1 MVNGL
6 SLILYKGS
14 KCFLTTSPI
23 HPITHAFMLLFL
35 SVPTLWLADWRNQR
49 STHHTG
55 TWNHVSII
63 YGIASTTFS
72 SAHSALFS
80 VSCFFSTFLLY
91 PSLFSSYQPLSV
103 SQQSPGLELFLNMSE
118 WIEGQ
123 WVCKRTHRHTLH
135 NTMMP
140 WHSRNVCEPIGNSRV
155 WEMNEWKEDGYLMR
169 ASGVDKGRGGRERKA
184 EKLGNANRLLFEIMY
199 FCSL

>member
-1 MVNGL
+1 M
-6 SLILYKGS
+6 YKGS

-23 HPITHAFMLLFL
+23 HPITHTFMLLFL

-91 PSLFSSYQPLSV
+91 PSLFASYQPLSV

-123 WVCKRTHRHTLH
+123 WVCKRTHRHTHCATQWCLGIPGMSVSQLE
-135 NTMMP
+135 TA
-140 WHSRNVCEPIGNSRV
+140 VCEG
-155 WEMNEWKEDGYLMR
+155 WMNEKRTDTLWEDQELIR
-169 ASGVDKGRGGRERKA
+169 DEERER
-184 EKLGNANRLLFEIMY
+184 ERQRNQVMQTGY
-199 FCSL
+199 FLK

>member
-14 KCFLTTSPI
+14 KSFLTTSPI

-91 PSLFSSYQPLSV
+91 PSLFSSYQLLSV

-123 WVCKRTHRHTLH
+123 WVCKRTHRHTHTAQH
-135 NTMMP
+135 NDALAFQECLWANWKQP
-140 WHSRNVCEPIGNSRV
+140 CVRD
-155 WEMNEWKEDGYLMR
+155 EWMK
-169 ASGVDKGRGGRERKA
+169 RGQIPYESIR
-184 EKLGNANRLLFEIMY
+184 
-199 FCSL
+199 SW

>member
-1 MVNGL
+1 ML
-6 SLILYKGS
+6 SYYKS
-14 KCFLTTSPI
+14 HSPNYTRI
-23 HPITHAFMLLFL
+23 HAFVFICAH
-35 SVPTLWLADWRNQR
+35 TLACRLEESEIDPP
-49 STHHTG
+49 HHTG

-63 YGIASTTFS
+63 YGITSTTFS

-123 WVCKRTHRHTLH
+123 WVCKRTHRHTHCTTQWCLGIPGMSVSQLE
-135 NTMMP
+135 TA
-140 WHSRNVCEPIGNSRV
+140 VCEG
-155 WEMNEWKEDGYLMR
+155 WMNEKRTDTLWEHQELIRDEEGER
-169 ASGVDKGRGGRERKA
+169 EKGRETR
-184 EKLGNANRLLFEIMY
+184 
-199 FCSL
+199 